1 VARSTGPGSS
11 TSSTD
16 ISSTSDTTRST
27 SATQSTDEQLTPTGR
42 TSADQSPASAATA
55 MAIRQALDSDETLAQ
70 ENVQVTTKI
79 VLQGT
84 VESEEAKKRAEEVAK
99 QAASNA
105 QIDNQI
111 TVEKK

>member
-1 VARSTGPGSS
+1 
-11 TSSTD
+11 
-16 ISSTSDTTRST
+16 
-27 SATQSTDEQLTPTGR
+27 
-42 TSADQSPASAATA
+42 
-55 MAIRQALDSDETLAQ
+55 MAIRQAFDGDSKLAQ

-84 VESEEAKKRAEEVAK
+84 VQSEEAKQRAEELAK

-111 TVEKK
+111 TVQQK